1 MYKKRSFR
9 LNLEDRI
16 KQIKLIAFDVDGV
29 LTDGSIV
36 VSSKEELKVFN
47 VKDGLGLTMARKLGF
62 VTLFIS
68 GRSSVSL
75 ENRARELKVDYLIM
89 NCENKIAELKK
100 ILKELSMTYENVAYM
115 GDDYNDLPILEVCGV
130 SACPGDAVEAVRE
143 RVDIV
148 IEDFGGRGA
157 ARALIEKI
165 LRIQN
170 KLEQGIKLYFEDY

>member
-1 MYKKRSFR
+1 

-16 KQIKLIAFDVDGV
+16 KKIKLIAFDVDGV

-36 VSSKEELKVFN
+36 VSSKDEIKVFN

-68 GRSSVSL
+68 GRSSVAL
-75 ENRARELKVDYLIM
+75 ENRAKELKVDYLITR
-89 NCENKIAELKK
+89 CDNKISELNK
-100 ILKELSMTYENVAYM
+100 ILKELNMNYDDVAYM
-115 GDDYNDLPILEVCGV
+115 GDDYNDLPILEVCGL
-130 SACPGDAVEAVRE
+130 SACPGDAAEAVRE

-157 ARALIEKI
+157 ARAFIEKI
-165 LRIQN
+165 LRVQD
-170 KLEQGIKLYFEDY
+170 KWEQGIKLYFEDY